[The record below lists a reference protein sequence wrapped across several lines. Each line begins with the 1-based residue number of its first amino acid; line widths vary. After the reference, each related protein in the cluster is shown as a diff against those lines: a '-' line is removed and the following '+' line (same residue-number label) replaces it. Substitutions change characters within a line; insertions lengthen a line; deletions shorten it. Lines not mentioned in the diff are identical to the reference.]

1 MDMNP
6 WERRQKILEILCLR
20 RHETIGNLAHE
31 FNVSRGTIRRDI
43 VVLTCSYPI
52 ETVQGGH
59 GGIRVAEWFHLDRR
73 SLNSAEIIDRTPS
86 TVAQSLR
93 ELEDVGL
100 VEKKLIALHT
110 PYHIYI
116 KLPAGESEP

>member
-6 WERRQKILEILCLR
+6 WERRQKILEVLCLR
-20 RHETIGNLAHE
+20 RQETTSNLAHE

-73 SLNSAEIIDRTPS
+73 SLNSAEITF
-86 TVAQSLR
+86 LR
-93 ELEDVGL
+93 RL
-100 VEKKLIALHT
+100 
-110 PYHIYI
+110 
-116 KLPAGESEP
+116 GESLDGPDLEMLNRIIATFSH

>member
-6 WERRQKILEILCLR
+6 WDRRQKILEVLCLR
-20 RHETIGNLAHE
+20 RQETTGNLAHE

-73 SLNSAEIIDRTPS
+73 SLNSAEIS
-86 TVAQSLR
+86 FLR
-93 ELEDVGL
+93 RL
-100 VEKKLIALHT
+100 
-110 PYHIYI
+110 
-116 KLPAGESEP
+116 GESLDGPDLEMLNRIIAISSH

>member
-20 RHETIGNLAHE
+20 RHETTENLAHE

-43 VVLTCSYPI
+43 TALTCSYPI

-59 GGIRVAEWFHLDRR
+59 GGVRVADWFHLDRR
-73 SLNSAEIIDRTPS
+73 SLNSDEITF
-86 TVAQSLR
+86 LR
-93 ELEDVGL
+93 KLEGQLDGAAREMLNRIIVTFS
-100 VEKKLIALHT
+100 H
-110 PYHIYI
+110 
-116 KLPAGESEP
+116 